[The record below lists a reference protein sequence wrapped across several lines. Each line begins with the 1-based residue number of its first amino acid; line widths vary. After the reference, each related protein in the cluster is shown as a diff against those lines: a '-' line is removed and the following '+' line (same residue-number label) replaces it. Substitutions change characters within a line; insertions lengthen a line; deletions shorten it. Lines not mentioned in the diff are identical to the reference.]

1 MPDPKILNCP
11 YRVEF
16 FGSTIFL
23 AHLPYWPRKNT
34 GVKKPDC
41 KSGLAGSA
49 DIKQILKDIMAL
61 TKLNYNACI
70 FADGEPVTLRFAD
83 KIGDILTA
91 AKSIKALPLA
101 FKYYI

>member
-1 MPDPKILNCP
+1 MKPIIKKQHKKRDCL
-11 YRVEF
+11 
-16 FGSTIFL
+16 FGQ
-23 AHLPYWPRKNT
+23 P
-34 GVKKPDC
+34 
-41 KSGLAGSA
+41 LAGSA

-91 AKSIKALPLA
+91 AKSIKAPPLA